1 VWHDRNLFAHFLIT
15 PFLFDF
21 SALTKQKSTMVAK
34 KRASKRQTM
43 HQKYKIKKRVK
54 DHHSKLKKGT
64 IVGHR
69 KGKTA
74 DNRIPSA
81 WPYKAELLGE
91 IQRAKDKLEQTKADA
106 KEKRADLI
114 RQKRLDMA
122 SSLLKTAEENN
133 MDYEEEESEEE
144 EEDVPASASLGQNSR
159 RSFLGE
165 LRKIVENAD
174 VLLHVLDARDPI
186 GTKSTAIEEM
196 ILSHHG
202 KKLVFV
208 LNKADLVPRNILM
221 GWLTYL
227 RQSHPTI
234 PFKCNTQNQKGNLG
248 RAAGKVGAMSGSSGM
263 QSNQTIGAD
272 ELLGLLKNYC
282 RTDVKSKSVIAV
294 GVVGFPNVG
303 KSSLINSLMRSR
315 AVNVSSTP
323 GFTKVMQEVILDKNI
338 RLLDSPGVVFAD
350 GDASS
355 TVLRNCINVEEMEDV
370 ITPIEIILQRCPAPY
385 LMELYGVSKFNA
397 EDPLSFLALVAR
409 STGKLKKGGIPN
421 VEATAKTIL
430 HDWNN
435 GKIKYYC
442 NVPELDT
449 KSKTRSVAKVVPG
462 FSKQLDI
469 DNMADADI
477 RVLEALD
484 TNDDVAYIPMES
496 AGAAEG
502 GLEEEGG
509 MDCEEEEEEP
519 KKTTKKKSQAA
530 AASKSKST
538 KSGRTSRSA
547 SKAGSAYSF
556 TDDFTY
562 SK

>member
-1 VWHDRNLFAHFLIT
+1 
-15 PFLFDF
+15 
-21 SALTKQKSTMVAK
+21 MVAK

-54 DHHSKLKKGT
+54 DHHAKLKKGT

-69 KGKTA
+69 KGKTQ

-81 WPYKAELLGE
+81 WPYKAELLNE

-106 KEKRADLI
+106 KEKRAELI
-114 RQKRLDMA
+114 RQKRENMA
-122 SSLLKTAEENN
+122 SSLLKTAEESG
-133 MDYEEEESEEE
+133 MEFEEEGED
-144 EEDVPASASLGQNSR
+144 EEDEAVVPASANLGQNSR

-202 KKLVFV
+202 KKLVYV

-234 PFKCNTQNQKGNLG
+234 PFKCNTQNQKGSLG
-248 RAAGKVGAMSGSSGM
+248 RAAGKVGAVSGSSGM

-370 ITPIEIILQRCPAPY
+370 ITPIQIILQRCPAPY
-385 LMELYGVSKFNA
+385 LMELYGVSKFSS
-397 EDPLSFLALVAR
+397 EDPLAFLALVAR

-442 NVPELDT
+442 NVPEMD
-449 KSKTRSVAKVVPG
+449 KSSSKTRSVAKVVSG

-469 DNMADADI
+469 DNMADEDI

-496 AGAAEG
+496 SAFVG
-502 GLEEEGG
+502 GEPTEED
-509 MDCEEEEEEP
+509 MDCEDDEEEVKP
-519 KKTTKKKSQAA
+519 K
-530 AASKSKST
+530 KST
-538 KSGRTSRSA
+538 KKVKAGAKAAAKTSTGRSSRSA
-547 SKAGSAYSF
+547 NTKASSNAYSF

-562 SK
+562 TK

>member
-1 VWHDRNLFAHFLIT
+1 
-15 PFLFDF
+15 
-21 SALTKQKSTMVAK
+21 MVAK

-54 DHHSKLKKGT
+54 DHHAKLKKGT

-69 KGKTA
+69 KGKTQ

-81 WPYKAELLGE
+81 WPYKAELLNE

-114 RQKRLDMA
+114 RQKRQDMA
-122 SSLLKTAEENN
+122 TSLLKTAEGSGMEF
-133 MDYEEEESEEE
+133 EEEDSEEE
-144 EEDVPASASLGQNSR
+144 EEAVVPTTTSLGQNSR

-196 ILSHHG
+196 ILSNHG

-227 RQSHPTI
+227 RKSYPTI

-350 GDASS
+350 GDSSS

-385 LMELYGVSKFNA
+385 LMELYGVSKFSA

-442 NVPELDT
+442 NVPEMDT
-449 KSKTRSVAKVVPG
+449 TSSNSRSVAKVVPG

-469 DNMADADI
+469 DNMADEDI

-484 TNDDVAYIPMES
+484 TNDDVAYVPMES
-496 AGAAEG
+496 SAFVG
-502 GLEEEGG
+502 GEPTEEE
-509 MDCEEEEEEP
+509 MDCDDEEEVEKP
-519 KKTTKKKSQAA
+519 KKTKKKAGA
-530 AASKSKST
+530 KAVAKT
-538 KSGRTSRSA
+538 GAGRSSRSA
-547 SKAGSAYSF
+547 SKASNAYSF
-556 TDDFTY
+556 TDDFSY

>member
-1 VWHDRNLFAHFLIT
+1 
-15 PFLFDF
+15 
-21 SALTKQKSTMVAK
+21 MVAK

-54 DHHSKLKKGT
+54 DHHAKLKKGT
-64 IVGHR
+64 VVGHR
-69 KGKTA
+69 KGKA
-74 DNRIPSA
+74 VDNRIPSA
-81 WPYKAELLGE
+81 WPYKAELLNE

-114 RQKRLDMA
+114 RQKRQDMA
-122 SSLLKTAEENN
+122 SSLLKTAEDATME
-133 MDYEEEESEEE
+133 YEDEESDEEE
-144 EEDVPASASLGQNSR
+144 EEVASTSLGQNSR

-174 VLLHVLDARDPI
+174 VLLHVLDARDPV

-196 ILSHHG
+196 VLSHHG

-248 RAAGKVGAMSGSSGM
+248 RAAGKVGAMSGSAGM

-350 GDASS
+350 GDSSS
-355 TVLRNCINVEEMEDV
+355 TVLRNCINVEEMVDV
-370 ITPIEIILQRCPAPY
+370 ITPIQIILQRCPAPY
-385 LMELYGVSKFNA
+385 LMELYGVSKFSA

-409 STGKLKKGGIPN
+409 ATGKLKKGGIPN

-442 NVPELDT
+442 NVPELST
-449 KSKTRSVAKVVPG
+449 KSNKSKAKVVPG

-469 DNMADADI
+469 DNMADEDI

-484 TNDDVAYIPMES
+484 TNDDVSYVPMES
-496 AGAAEG
+496 SALA
-502 GLEEEGG
+502 
-509 MDCEEEEEEP
+509 EEEESRGDSEGDMECDENEEVDVP
-519 KKTTKKKSQAA
+519 KKSKKKSGGVKSKSGRAARSSSKA
-530 AASKSKST
+530 AASN
-538 KSGRTSRSA
+538 
-547 SKAGSAYSF
+547 AYSF

-562 SK
+562 KK

>member
-1 VWHDRNLFAHFLIT
+1 
-15 PFLFDF
+15 
-21 SALTKQKSTMVAK
+21 MVAK

-54 DHHSKLKKGT
+54 DHHVKLKKGT
-64 IVGHR
+64 VVGHR
-69 KGKTA
+69 KGKTQ

-81 WPYKAELLGE
+81 WPYKAELLNE

-114 RQKRLDMA
+114 RQKRQNMA
-122 SSLLKTAEENN
+122 TSLLKTAEGSTME
-133 MDYEEEESEEE
+133 YEEEDSEEE
-144 EEDVPASASLGQNSR
+144 EEEAAPAVANLGQNSR

-196 ILSHHG
+196 ILSNHG

-208 LNKADLVPRNILM
+208 LNKADLVPRNNLM

-227 RQSHPTI
+227 RQYHPTI

-248 RAAGKVGAMSGSSGM
+248 RAAGKVGAMSGSGGM

-315 AVNVSSTP
+315 AVNVSATP

-385 LMELYGVSKFNA
+385 LMELYGVSKFSA

-442 NVPELDT
+442 NVPELDA
-449 KSKTRSVAKVVPG
+449 KSGKNRSVAKVVSG

-469 DNMADADI
+469 DNMADEDI

-496 AGAAEG
+496 ASVFVG
-502 GLEEEGG
+502 GEQTEED
-509 MDCEEEEEEP
+509 MDCDDEEVVVAKP
-519 KKTTKKKSQAA
+519 KKTKKAA
-530 AASKSKST
+530 AKVVAKT
-538 KSGRTSRSA
+538 GRSSRSS
-547 SKAGSAYSF
+547 SKAGNAYSF

-562 SK
+562 TK

>member
-1 VWHDRNLFAHFLIT
+1 
-15 PFLFDF
+15 
-21 SALTKQKSTMVAK
+21 MVAK

-54 DHHSKLKKGT
+54 DHHAKLKKGT

-74 DNRIPSA
+74 DNRIPNA
-81 WPYKAELLGE
+81 WPFKAELLNE
-91 IQRAKDKLEQTKADA
+91 IQRAKDKVEQTKSDA
-106 KEKRADLI
+106 KEKRAEVI
-114 RQKRLDMA
+114 RQKRTTMA
-122 SSLLKTAEENN
+122 SSLLKTAEET
-133 MDYEEEESEEE
+133 MEFESEESEEE
-144 EEDVPASASLGQNSR
+144 EDVTPAVAALGQNSR

-174 VLLHVLDARDPI
+174 VLLHVLDARDPM

-196 ILSHHG
+196 VLSHHG
-202 KKLVFV
+202 KKLVYV
-208 LNKADLVPRNILM
+208 LNKADLVPRNVLM
-221 GWLTYL
+221 GWLTFL
-227 RQSHPTI
+227 RKSHPTI
-234 PFKCNTQNQKGNLG
+234 PFKCNTQAQKGNLG
-248 RAAGKVGAMSGSSGM
+248 RGAGKVGAVSGSSGM

-315 AVNVSSTP
+315 AVNVSATP

-350 GDASS
+350 GDSSS

-385 LMELYGVSKFNA
+385 LMELYGISKFSP

-442 NVPELDT
+442 NPPDPAVAN
-449 KSKTRSVAKVVPG
+449 KNRSVAKVVPG

-469 DNMADADI
+469 DSMNDEDM
-477 RVLEALD
+477 RVLDALA
-484 TNDDVAYIPMES
+484 TNDDVAYVPMES
-496 AGAAEG
+496 NAFVAEDV
-502 GLEEEGG
+502 EGG
-509 MDCEEEEEEP
+509 MDCDDEEEEEEVEEEEVVKP
-519 KKTTKKKSQAA
+519 KKKTIVKKTSKKTASIAAKSTTGGRASKSATSKKA
-530 AASKSKST
+530 AASKS
-538 KSGRTSRSA
+538 G
-547 SKAGSAYSF
+547 AYSF
-556 TDDFTY
+556 TDDFSY
-562 SK
+562 

>member
-1 VWHDRNLFAHFLIT
+1 
-15 PFLFDF
+15 
-21 SALTKQKSTMVAK
+21 MVAK

-54 DHHSKLKKGT
+54 DHHAKLKKGT

-69 KGKTA
+69 KGKTV

-81 WPYKAELLGE
+81 WPYKAELLNE

-106 KEKRADLI
+106 KEKRAELM
-114 RQKRLDMA
+114 RQKRQHMA
-122 SSLLKTAEENN
+122 DSLLKTAEATN
-133 MDYEEEESEEE
+133 MDYESEESEEE
-144 EEDVPASASLGQNSR
+144 EDNTPATTSLGQNSR

-202 KKLVFV
+202 KKLVYV

-221 GWLTYL
+221 GWLTFL
-227 RQSHPTI
+227 RKSHPTI

-248 RAAGKVGAMSGSSGM
+248 RGAGKVGAVSGSGGM

-350 GDASS
+350 GDSSS

-385 LMELYGVSKFNA
+385 LMELYGIAKFSV

-442 NVPELDT
+442 NPPEPE
-449 KSKTRSVAKVVPG
+449 KASKTRSSAKVVPG

-469 DNMADADI
+469 DNMNDEDI
-477 RVLEALD
+477 RVLDALD
-484 TNDDVAYIPMES
+484 TNDDVAYVPMES
-496 AGAAEG
+496 TAFVG
-502 GLEEEGG
+502 GDDNVDMECDE
-509 MDCEEEEEEP
+509 DEEEEEVKP
-519 KKTTKKKSQAA
+519 KKSSKKVVKKATTTAKSGRGSKSATSK
-530 AASKSKST
+530 AASKS
-538 KSGRTSRSA
+538 A
-547 SKAGSAYSF
+547 AYSF
-556 TDDFTY
+556 TDDFSY
-562 SK
+562 

>member
-1 VWHDRNLFAHFLIT
+1 
-15 PFLFDF
+15 
-21 SALTKQKSTMVAK
+21 
-34 KRASKRQTM
+34 
-43 HQKYKIKKRVK
+43 
-54 DHHSKLKKGT
+54 
-64 IVGHR
+64 
-69 KGKTA
+69 
-74 DNRIPSA
+74 
-81 WPYKAELLGE
+81 
-91 IQRAKDKLEQTKADA
+91 
-106 KEKRADLI
+106 
-114 RQKRLDMA
+114 
-122 SSLLKTAEENN
+122 
-133 MDYEEEESEEE
+133 
-144 EEDVPASASLGQNSR
+144 
-159 RSFLGE
+159 LGE

-174 VLLHVLDARDPI
+174 VLLHILDARDPM

-196 ILSHHG
+196 VLSHHG
-202 KKLVFV
+202 KKLVYV

-221 GWLTYL
+221 GWLTFL
-227 RQSHPTI
+227 RKSHPTI

-282 RTDVKSKSVIAV
+282 RTDAKSKSVIAV

-350 GDASS
+350 GDSSS

-370 ITPIEIILQRCPAPY
+370 ITPIESILQRCPAPY
-385 LMELYGVSKFNA
+385 LMELYGVAKFSP
-397 EDPLSFLALVAR
+397 EDPLSFLGLVAK

-442 NVPELDT
+442 NPPAPEEED
-449 KSKTRSVAKVVPG
+449 SKARKNRSAAKVVPG

-469 DNMADADI
+469 DNMNDADI

-484 TNDDVAYIPMES
+484 TNDDVSYIPMETS
-496 AGAAEG
+496 AFVGEDG
-502 GLEEEGG
+502 DMDCDDDDEMEEDEDEEEVQ
-509 MDCEEEEEEP
+509 
-519 KKTTKKKSQAA
+519 KKPTKKATKKAVATAKAVAKSGRAPRSSSNK
-530 AASKSKST
+530 ASKS
-538 KSGRTSRSA
+538 G
-547 SKAGSAYSF
+547 AYSF
-556 TDDFTY
+556 TEDFSY
-562 SK
+562 